1 MAARNGNEWS
11 REGQGEKA
19 MNLTIGIVM
28 LVIGIGMILLGRPRR
43 GEDFRPFLGS
53 TSMFVAYPGI
63 TLVFLA
69 MGFLT
74 IVMNL

>member
-1 MAARNGNEWS
+1 
-11 REGQGEKA
+11 
-19 MNLTIGIVM
+19 MNITIGIVM
-28 LVIGIGMILLGRPRR
+28 LIIGIGMVLLGRPRK

-53 TSMFVAYPGI
+53 TSMFVGYPAI

-74 IVMNL
+74 VMLNL

>member
-1 MAARNGNEWS
+1 
-11 REGQGEKA
+11 

-28 LVIGIGMILLGRPRR
+28 LAIGIGMILLGRPRK
-43 GEDFRPFLGS
+43 GEDLRPFLES
-53 TSMFVAYPGI
+53 TSMFVLYPAI

-69 MGFLT
+69 MGVLT